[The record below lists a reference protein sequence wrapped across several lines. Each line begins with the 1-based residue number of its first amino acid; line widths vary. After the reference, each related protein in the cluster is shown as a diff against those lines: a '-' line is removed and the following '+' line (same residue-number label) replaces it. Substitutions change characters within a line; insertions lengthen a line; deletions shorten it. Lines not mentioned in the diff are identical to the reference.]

1 MEIKLNGKHALVTG
15 GSKGIGRAIAMEF
28 AASGATVTIV
38 SRDEVE
44 LKRIADGLPGIG
56 HAYLVADFSKTA
68 ESLAIIKTHIAT
80 NPIHILVNNTGGPPA
95 GAIESADW
103 GGFMTALEMHLKMS
117 HELTKLVLPDMRK
130 AQYGRIINVISTS
143 VKIPIP
149 GLGVS
154 NTVRGAM
161 ASWSKTLASE
171 VAKDGI
177 TVNNIL
183 PGFVETGRLES
194 LISGKA
200 KGTNTSEEA
209 VASSMIST
217 IPAGRFGK
225 SEELAYYATFLASDK
240 AAYINGTSVQID
252 GGRTGSL

>member
-1 MEIKLNGKHALVTG
+1 MEINLNGKHALVTG
-15 GSKGIGRAIAMEF
+15 GSKGIGRAIALEF
-28 AASGATVTIV
+28 ASSGAKVTIV
-38 SRDEVE
+38 SRDVNE
-44 LKRIADGLPGIG
+44 LKNCIQELSGDGHSYI
-56 HAYLVADFSKTA
+56 VADFSKSEEA
-68 ESLAIIKTHIAT
+68 LAVIASHVEKY
-80 NPIHILVNNTGGPPA
+80 PIDILVNNTGGPPA
-95 GAIESADW
+95 GAIENAEWS
-103 GGFMTALEMHLKMS
+103 GFVTALEMHLKMS
-117 HELTKLVLPDMRK
+117 HALVKLVLPSMR
-130 AQYGRIINVISTS
+130 QSQFGRIINVISTS

-200 KGTNTSEEA
+200 KGANTSEEA
-209 VASSMIST
+209 VAKSMINT

-225 SEELAYYATFLASDK
+225 PEELAYYATFLASDK

>member
-1 MEIKLNGKHALVTG
+1 MEINLNGKHALVTG
-15 GSKGIGRAIAMEF
+15 GSKGIGRAIAQQF
-28 AASGATVTIV
+28 AASGAHVTVV
-38 SRDEVE
+38 SRDEAE
-44 LKRIADGLPGIG
+44 LKKMVAELPGSG
-56 HAYLVADFSKTA
+56 HSYLAADFSKTEA
-68 ESLAIIKTHIAT
+68 ALTTIQTHIAQH
-80 NPIHILVNNTGGPPA
+80 PIDILVNNTGGPPA
-95 GAIESADW
+95 GPIENADW
-103 GGFMTALEMHLKMS
+103 SGFVMALEMHLKMS
-117 HELTKLVLPDMRK
+117 HELTKLVLPNMR
-130 AQYGRIINVISTS
+130 AHQYGRIINVISTS

-194 LISGKA
+194 LIKGKA
-200 KGTNTSEEA
+200 LGVGQTDDDVATSMKA
-209 VASSMIST
+209 T
-217 IPAGRFGK
+217 IPAGRFGQP
-225 SEELAYYATFLASDK
+225 EELAYYATFLASDK